1 MANHKS
7 SLKRI
12 RANEAKAERNK
23 YQLKTTRTFIK
34 RLKNTTVKKDAEVL
48 LKEVTSMIDKLAK
61 KNIIHRNNAAHKV
74 SKLTRLV
81 SEIDTTKTAA
91 PVKAATEK
99 AAKAAPAKPA
109 ATKATPAK

>member
-12 RANEAKAERNK
+12 RANDAKADRNK

-74 SKLTRLV
+74 SKLTKLV
-81 SEIDTTKTAA
+81 TGLGAD
-91 PVKAATEK
+91 KAV
-99 AAKAAPAKPA
+99 
-109 ATKATPAK
+109 TPAKATTKKVTAAK

>member
-12 RANEAKAERNK
+12 RGNEAKAERNK

-34 RLKNTTVKKDAEVL
+34 KLKNTTVKKDAEVL

-61 KNIIHRNNAAHKV
+61 KNIIHRNNAAHRV
-74 SKLTRLV
+74 SKLTKLV
-81 SEIDTTKTAA
+81 SGIGSAKTTTAPKVAA
-91 PVKAATEK
+91 PKAA
-99 AAKAAPAKPA
+99 AAKAP
-109 ATKATPAK
+109 KATPAK

>member
-12 RANEAKAERNK
+12 RANDAKADRNK

-48 LKEVTSMIDKLAK
+48 LKEVSSMIDKLAK
-61 KNIIHRNNAAHKV
+61 KNIIHRNNAAHKK
-74 SKLTRLV
+74 SKLTKLV
-81 SEIDTTKTAA
+81 SGIGTTKAVAA
-91 PVKAATEK
+91 PAKT
-99 AAKAAPAKPA
+99 AAKAAPVKSTTT
-109 ATKATPAK
+109 TKATPAK